1 MAIGAA
7 LNKAATIPAARSA
20 PTHGITIPTI
30 APEDKLPLDFLMIGW
45 TIVAFPVVDV
55 LEGVVE
61 NGKTDGVDATEI
73 GISICSSL
81 LSFI

>member
-1 MAIGAA
+1 M
-7 LNKAATIPAARSA
+7 NKAATIPAARSA
-20 PTHGITIPTI
+20 PTHGIAIPTI
-30 APEDKLPLDFLMIGW
+30 APADKLPLLDFLMIGW
-45 TIVAFPVVDV
+45 TLVAFLVVDV

-73 GISICSSL
+73 GISIYNSL